1 MQTANKNI
9 QVIVVGAGPSGL
21 LLALLLSKQGIQV
34 QVLEAAET
42 LDAQPRA
49 THYAPPAVYELGR
62 AGVLDEVRAAGFTPD
77 VVCWRKLDGTILGAL
92 DGTVIPAEY
101 PYQVACL
108 PLDRLGKILERHLE
122 KQPTAKILYS
132 HRVVKLEQDDKKAT
146 VFVERKDREVTA
158 FSADI
163 IVGCD
168 GANSQ
173 IRRSLFGDREF
184 PGGTWD
190 QQIVATNVGKSSFL
204 LFWILTIIPTD
215 TPCLGLLRFQ
225 EVWMA

>member
-1 MQTANKNI
+1 LQTANKRI

-21 LLALLLSKQGIQV
+21 LLALLLSKQGIHV

-62 AGVLDEVRAAGFTPD
+62 AGVLDEIRAAGFTPD
-77 VVCWRKLDGTILGAL
+77 MVCWRKLDGTLLGAL
-92 DGTVIPAEY
+92 DGSVFPVEY

-108 PLDRLGKILERHLE
+108 PLDRLGKILERHLQ
-122 KQPTAKILYS
+122 KQPTAEILYG
-132 HRVVKLEQDDKKAT
+132 HRVVKLEQDDNKAT
-146 VFVERKDREVTA
+146 VFVERKDREATE
-158 FSADI
+158 FSADF

-173 IRRSLFGDREF
+173 IRRSLFGAWEF
-184 PGGTWD
+184 PGKTWD
-190 QQIVATNVGKSSFL
+190 QQIVATNVGKLSFL
-204 LFWILTIIPTD
+204 PFRILILCLL
-215 TPCLGLLRFQ
+215 TPR
-225 EVWMA
+225 V